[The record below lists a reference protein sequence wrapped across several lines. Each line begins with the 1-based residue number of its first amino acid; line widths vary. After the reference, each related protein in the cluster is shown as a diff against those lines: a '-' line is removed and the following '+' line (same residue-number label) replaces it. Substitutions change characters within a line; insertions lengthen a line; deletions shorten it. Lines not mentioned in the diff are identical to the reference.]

1 MLVPSVRNANIARIS
16 LPRCSTEIPVWVTS
30 EGNFASARLTA
41 FCRLTIA
48 MSGSVPL
55 RKVTVHV

>member
-1 MLVPSVRNANIARIS
+1 MLVPSVRNANMARMS
-16 LPRCSTEIPVWVTS
+16 LPRCSTVMPVWVTS
-30 EGNFASARLTA
+30 DGSFASARFTA

-55 RKVTVHV
+55 RKVTVQV